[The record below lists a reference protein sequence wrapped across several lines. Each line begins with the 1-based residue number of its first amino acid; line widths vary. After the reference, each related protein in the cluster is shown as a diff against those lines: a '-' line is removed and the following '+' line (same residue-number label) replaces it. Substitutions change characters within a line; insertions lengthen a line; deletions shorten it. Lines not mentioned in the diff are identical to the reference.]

1 MSDRQTASTESVET
15 PASEGRDYLVA
26 GMNCQPCATKV
37 GAALA
42 VVPGVTGT
50 HVDLAAGRV
59 TVAGTASEAA
69 VHAAVTGAGYTI
81 TNP

>member
-1 MSDRQTASTESVET
+1 MRLSTTTAQTTET

-37 GAALA
+37 STALA
-42 VVPGVTGT
+42 AVPGVTGT